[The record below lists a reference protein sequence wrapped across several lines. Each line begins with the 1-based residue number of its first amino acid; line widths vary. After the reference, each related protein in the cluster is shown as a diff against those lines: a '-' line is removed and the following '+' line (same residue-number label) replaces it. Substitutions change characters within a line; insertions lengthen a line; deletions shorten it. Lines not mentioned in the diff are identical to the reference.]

1 VGTQVC
7 FTAEENLVAAID
19 EIAAKIGR
27 SKSDT
32 LNTLLWL
39 AVQNMRAQPKDFGDL
54 LQSVS
59 AGTATVTPVTFHV
72 TKEFKIAGPAAT
84 LSTEDQTTLQKLQKA
99 WRAQLEKNY
108 AQGARQNTVEYLI
121 GKDQRLFYVIRELES
136 QSRKKVKL
144 SFGPAYSEMG
154 DEWSKDFLAIDEMLR
169 PVRLHV
175 QWQVSSRGTSI
186 DAQVE
191 QVDPRAYGLDGDKA
205 IILIKRVIGGEA

>member
-7 FTAEENLVAAID
+7 FTAEENLVTAID
-19 EIAAKIGR
+19 EIVAKIGR

-39 AVQNMRAQPKDFGDL
+39 AIQNMRAQPQDFGDL
-54 LQSVS
+54 LQNVS
-59 AGTATVTPVTFHV
+59 AGTAAVLPASFHV
-72 TKEFKIAGPAAT
+72 TREFKVAEPAAT
-84 LSTEDQTTLQKLQKA
+84 LSAEDQTTLQKLQKV

-121 GKDQRLFYVIRELES
+121 GKDPRLFYVVRELGG
-136 QSRKKVKL
+136 QPRKKVKL
-144 SFGPAYSEMG
+144 SFGSAYSEMG
-154 DEWSKDFLAIDEMLR
+154 DEWSKDFLAIDETLQ

-175 QWQVSSRGTSI
+175 AWQVSSRGTSI

-191 QVDPRAYGLDGDKA
+191 QVDPKAYDLDGDKA